1 MLIVGIDV
9 CYLPIAD
16 IRKRLQAAGG
26 ACWCDEAQD
35 LAGSRMK
42 NLLLLQ
48 GEFLRTQRQ
57 AMVSVQR
64 EIGAGGNA
72 PHDDPENALG
82 EIRVLQLVA
91 N

>member
-35 LAGSRMK
+35 LAGSRMRISCCCK
-42 NLLLLQ
+42 ANSS
-48 GEFLRTQRQ
+48 GR
-57 AMVSVQR
+57 SVR
-64 EIGAGGNA
+64 RWCPCSAK
-72 PHDDPENALG
+72 
-82 EIRVLQLVA
+82 
-91 N
+91 